1 MSKNGLENIK
11 EKFVSFDGASQINSQ
26 SVDVN
31 YRLQNIDTEK
41 SLESYT
47 RNNKSQVK
55 LANKRIQFLN
65 NPSQESEPEDL

>member
-1 MSKNGLENIK
+1 MSKNGLESIK

-26 SVDVN
+26 SIDVN

-47 RNNKSQVK
+47 RNNKS
-55 LANKRIQFLN
+55 
-65 NPSQESEPEDL
+65 